1 MDGIYTRVGASD
13 DLAAGQSTFMVEM
26 AEVAEILKSATKD
39 SLLILDEIGRGTS
52 TFDGMSIARAVIEYV
67 HDKKLCGAKTLFA
80 THYHELTELEGAISG
95 VNNYC
100 IAVKEQGD
108 NIVFL
113 RKIVK
118 GGADKS
124 YGIQVAKLAGVPEPV
139 ISRAK
144 ELVEELPEV
153 DGVFGIGAN
162 ADIAACIESAMNDF
176 TESFPEKSKMPLC
189 GERELSTPSYFAYI
203 KIAEGCD
210 NKCTYCAIPM
220 IRGGYRSRTMES
232 IEEEARGLVENGAR
246 ELILIAQDTTRYGID
261 LYGEYSLAK
270 LMRRLCK
277 IDGLKWLRVLYC
289 YPDALTD
296 ELLETMAEEEKI
308 VKYIDLPLQHASARV
323 LKRMNRTGDRE
334 SLTALMKKIREKIP
348 GVTLRTTLI
357 TGFPG
362 ETEEE
367 FTELAEFVKDIE
379 FERLG
384 CFAYSQE
391 EGTPAALM
399 PDQIDDEVKNHRAEI
414 IMESQMN
421 IMDRLGEKQVGGDIT
436 VLTEGFDRYA
446 ECWFGRSAMD
456 APDIDGKVFF
466 SAETK
471 PYYGE
476 MVTVHVDEAID
487 GDLFGTRV

>member
-1 MDGIYTRVGASD
+1 
-13 DLAAGQSTFMVEM
+13 
-26 AEVAEILKSATKD
+26 
-39 SLLILDEIGRGTS
+39 
-52 TFDGMSIARAVIEYV
+52 
-67 HDKKLCGAKTLFA
+67 
-80 THYHELTELEGAISG
+80 
-95 VNNYC
+95 
-100 IAVKEQGD
+100 
-108 NIVFL
+108 
-113 RKIVK
+113 
-118 GGADKS
+118 
-124 YGIQVAKLAGVPEPV
+124 
-139 ISRAK
+139 
-144 ELVEELPEV
+144 
-153 DGVFGIGAN
+153 
-162 ADIAACIESAMNDF
+162 
-176 TESFPEKSKMPLC
+176 
-189 GERELSTPSYFAYI
+189 
-203 KIAEGCD
+203 
-210 NKCTYCAIPM
+210 
-220 IRGGYRSRTMES
+220 
-232 IEEEARGLVENGAR
+232 
-246 ELILIAQDTTRYGID
+246 
-261 LYGEYSLAK
+261 
-270 LMRRLCK
+270 
-277 IDGLKWLRVLYC
+277 
-289 YPDALTD
+289 
-296 ELLETMAEEEKI
+296 
-308 VKYIDLPLQHASARV
+308 
-323 LKRMNRTGDRE
+323 MNRTGDRE

-436 VLTEGFDRYA
+436 VLTEGFDRSA